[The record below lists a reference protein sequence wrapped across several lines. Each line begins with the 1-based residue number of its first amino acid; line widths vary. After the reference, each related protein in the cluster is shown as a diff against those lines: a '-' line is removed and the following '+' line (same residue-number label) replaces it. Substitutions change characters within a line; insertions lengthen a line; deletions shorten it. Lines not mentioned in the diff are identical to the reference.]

1 MTVIIQDTEVR
12 CTRSD
17 NTVTSICFY
26 KVHYR
31 QFTYIYIYLSL
42 MNEQS
47 LTHTKLFEELI
58 WLWSVKCIDMNKES
72 KTVCWGMVVHDGKLN
87 FYYIYNA

>member
-1 MTVIIQDTEVR
+1 
-12 CTRSD
+12 
-17 NTVTSICFY
+17 
-26 KVHYR
+26 
-31 QFTYIYIYLSL
+31 